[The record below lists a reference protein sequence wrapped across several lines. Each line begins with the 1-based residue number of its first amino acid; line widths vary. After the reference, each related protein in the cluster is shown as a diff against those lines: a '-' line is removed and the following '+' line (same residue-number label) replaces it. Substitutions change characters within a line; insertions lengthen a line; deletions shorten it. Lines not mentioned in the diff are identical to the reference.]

1 MHVKATTC
9 APPKRR
15 YLDLRPPE
23 IDGISDFLS
32 ALSEPNRLRIFA
44 LLTRA
49 ELCVCEITEALGLK
63 QSLVSN
69 HLRVLRRLGL
79 VIARRDEMDNRWV
92 YYSLNQ
98 PTVQR
103 LRSEFAALTDLSHM
117 DAEPADCAGGKAR
130 P

>member
-1 MHVKATTC
+1 MFNTLTTC

-15 YLDLRPPE
+15 YLVLQPPE
-23 IDGISDFLS
+23 IDGITEHLA

-49 ELCVCEITEALGLK
+49 ELCVCEITEELGLK

-69 HLRVLRRLGL
+69 HLRVLRRVGL
-79 VIARRDEMDNRWV
+79 VKARRDDMDNRWV
-92 YYSLNQ
+92 YYSLNRQ
-98 PTVQR
+98 TVER
-103 LRSEFAALTDLSHM
+103 LRSEFTALTDLSHM
-117 DAEPADCAGGKAR
+117 DTEPADCVGGKVR

>member
-1 MHVKATTC
+1 MVANKTTC
-9 APPKRR
+9 APPRRR
-15 YLDLRPPE
+15 YLALEPPE
-23 IDGISDFLS
+23 IDGITDLLAS
-32 ALSEPNRLRIFA
+32 LSEPNRLRIFA

-79 VIARRDEMDNRWV
+79 VKARRDDMDNRWV

-98 PTVQR
+98 PTVER
-103 LRSEFAALTDLSHM
+103 LRSEFTALTDLSHM
-117 DAEPADCAGGKAR
+117 DTEPADCVGGRVR